1 MYVGSHC
8 GLKEIIHRASNM
20 EEGCTSAKVHKDFCF
35 NILFE
40 HFVKCLNDNLFNS
53 LLRIGLV

>member
-1 MYVGSHC
+1 MCRKSLWPKRNYSQCFKC
-8 GLKEIIHRASNM
+8 GGKLHFM
-20 EEGCTSAKVHKDFCF
+20 SARMF
-35 NILFE
+35 NILSE